1 VHKIVAA
8 TRRSVILEL
17 VLVSACLLGES
28 VRYNAAHKLCAH
40 PVLRRWFTEGRV
52 VPVCPEVAGGL
63 PVPRPAAE
71 IAGAVSGLSV
81 LQGYAKV
88 IDANGRNVSTHFV
101 QGAEQALAH
110 ARAWNIR
117 IAVLK
122 EGSPSCGSAF
132 IYDGS
137 FSAKKIAGSGVT
149 AALLRQHG
157 IDVFSELEL
166 EKADNLMRSIE
177 SA

>member
-1 VHKIVAA
+1 M
-8 TRRSVILEL
+8 EL

-28 VRYNAAHKLCAH
+28 VRYNASHKLCVH

-52 VPVCPEVAGGL
+52 VSVCPEVEGGL

-71 IAGAVSGLSV
+71 IVNAAGGAGV
-81 LQGYAKV
+81 LQGYTKV
-88 IDANGRNVSTHFV
+88 IDANGRNVSAHFV
-101 QGAEQALAH
+101 QGAEQALEH

-122 EGSPSCGSAF
+122 EGSPSCGSTF

-157 IDVFSELEL
+157 INIFSEAEL
-166 EKADNLMRSIE
+166 EEADNLMRRIE
-177 SA
+177 GA